1 MLSPFPSASASL
13 RDLSQTILAYA
24 NSHGW
29 HGREYP
35 GRERRVEDFCQEVC
49 GRRKVSLSLQCAR
62 TSCRCVEDRAL
73 IVIPYIIYRKM
84 EENKKNQPQF
94 QIQLKPEVAGGQYAN
109 FALITHSKTE
119 FVIDFAQLLP
129 GMPGGQVCSRII
141 QAPEHAKRL
150 LAALQE
156 NIYKYERQFGKIEIT
171 DQPPRTIAPFSSGMG
186 KA

>member
-1 MLSPFPSASASL
+1 
-13 RDLSQTILAYA
+13 
-24 NSHGW
+24 
-29 HGREYP
+29 
-35 GRERRVEDFCQEVC
+35 
-49 GRRKVSLSLQCAR
+49 
-62 TSCRCVEDRAL
+62 
-73 IVIPYIIYRKM
+73 M

-156 NIYKYERQFGKIEIT
+156 NIYKYEQQFGKIRGWARLDRKRPPYT
-171 DQPPRTIAPFSSGMG
+171 DGRPNTLDVFRVEENMEL
-186 KA
+186 

>member
-1 MLSPFPSASASL
+1 
-13 RDLSQTILAYA
+13 
-24 NSHGW
+24 
-29 HGREYP
+29 
-35 GRERRVEDFCQEVC
+35 
-49 GRRKVSLSLQCAR
+49 
-62 TSCRCVEDRAL
+62 
-73 IVIPYIIYRKM
+73 M

-109 FALITHSKTE
+109 FVLITHSKTE

-156 NIYKYERQFGKIEIT
+156 NIYKYEQQFGKIEIT